1 MTSLLLQEL
10 LKSVAIL
17 SALLLLGAFLR
28 AKIPFFRKLLL
39 PASVIGGFIGLLLG
53 PQVLGGNA
61 ILSFPEEYINTWSLL
76 PGILIVPIF
85 AAVPLG
91 MFMHQKKK
99 EEGVFKKT
107 LPKVLVSCGLF
118 SAVGSV
124 QMLLGFGFTLV
135 AAKLVPSLNLYRTFG
150 YELSQGFSGGHGTAG
165 GVGNILEGMGLD
177 YWATA
182 QGVAIT
188 FATVG
193 LIGGMLLGI
202 YLINRASSKGQ
213 TAMLSKPGELP
224 AITSYGFTSDIAAQ
238 PVMGRETTNSS
249 SIETITVHLGLMLLD
264 CGIAYWLLGLAKTYK
279 IPGLSS
285 IPVWFYGLLI
295 MYGINY
301 ILIKCKLDWMIDTK
315 VKARITGTMSDIAII
330 AAIASVPV
338 KAVAAYVMPMI
349 ILSIVGF
356 IFTYFCCFPLFRY
369 CFGKDDY
376 PFERAIMSWG
386 VNTGVMINGMMLLK
400 ICDPDYDTPVLNDFS
415 MGFSLMSIIS
425 IFTSPITYGLIAS
438 GSTFANFAF
447 AGVTCTGYF
456 IMAFVGR
463 AMIRKMNKSPV
474 QDTSV

>member
-213 TAMLSKPGELP
+213 TRYAVKTWRT
-224 AITSYGFTSDIAAQ
+224 A
-238 PVMGRETTNSS
+238 RH
-249 SIETITVHLGLMLLD
+249 HL
-264 CGIAYWLLGLAKTYK
+264 
-279 IPGLSS
+279 
-285 IPVWFYGLLI
+285 
-295 MYGINY
+295 
-301 ILIKCKLDWMIDTK
+301 
-315 VKARITGTMSDIAII
+315 
-330 AAIASVPV
+330 
-338 KAVAAYVMPMI
+338 
-349 ILSIVGF
+349 
-356 IFTYFCCFPLFRY
+356 
-369 CFGKDDY
+369 
-376 PFERAIMSWG
+376 
-386 VNTGVMINGMMLLK
+386 
-400 ICDPDYDTPVLNDFS
+400 
-415 MGFSLMSIIS
+415 
-425 IFTSPITYGLIAS
+425 
-438 GSTFANFAF
+438 
-447 AGVTCTGYF
+447 
-456 IMAFVGR
+456 
-463 AMIRKMNKSPV
+463 IRLY
-474 QDTSV
+474 Q